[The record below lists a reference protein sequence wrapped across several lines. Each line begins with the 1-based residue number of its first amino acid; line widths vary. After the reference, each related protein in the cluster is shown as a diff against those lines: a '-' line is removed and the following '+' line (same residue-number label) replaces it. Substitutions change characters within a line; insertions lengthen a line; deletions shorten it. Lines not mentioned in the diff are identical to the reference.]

1 MKTEKWHFTFRPGG
15 YGRYKVTYESPA
27 TGKKWTAETTDM
39 PLIDAT
45 KNAESPKRKDL
56 DLLKRIC
63 KRG

>member
-1 MKTEKWHFTFRPGG
+1 MKTELGDFTFRPTGF
-15 YGRYKVTYESPA
+15 GRYRVTYESPV
-27 TGKKWTAETTDM
+27 TGKKWTTETHDM

-45 KNAESPKRKDL
+45 RNAENPKRKDL